1 MFPAASSNL
10 FEGKCQVM
18 LEINNLCKSYGK
30 VRAVNNFSLELD
42 KGEIF
47 GLAGPNGS
55 GKTTVM
61 KIISGLI
68 SPTSGEVYVGGID
81 MARYGRKARARIG
94 YMPDFFGVYENL
106 KVYEYLDF
114 YASICGTGRR
124 EREKMRGKLMDL
136 MDLTGCEDE
145 YVDTL
150 SRGMKQRLCLARCL
164 AHNPDLLVLDEPSS
178 GMDPI
183 SRSRMKNI
191 LRTLRDMGKTIMIS
205 SHVLSDLEELC
216 TGIGIMDKG
225 SMTLCGTAEEICS
238 ETIKIRSIRI
248 KVEDRVDDAVLLL
261 KEFTYIDRIVVRNN
275 VIEAGFHGAE
285 DDLYTALNRLITSKI
300 PVVTFAQLNGSLEDV
315 FIEAAGREKI

>member
-1 MFPAASSNL
+1 
-10 FEGKCQVM
+10 V
-18 LEINNLCKSYGK
+18 
-30 VRAVNNFSLELD
+30 
-42 KGEIF
+42 
-47 GLAGPNGS
+47 
-55 GKTTVM
+55 
-61 KIISGLI
+61 
-68 SPTSGEVYVGGID
+68 
-81 MARYGRKARARIG
+81 
-94 YMPDFFGVYENL
+94 
-106 KVYEYLDF
+106 
-114 YASICGTGRR
+114 
-124 EREKMRGKLMDL
+124 
-136 MDLTGCEDE
+136 
-145 YVDTL
+145 
-150 SRGMKQRLCLARCL
+150 
-164 AHNPDLLVLDEPSS
+164 HNPDLLVLDEPSS

-191 LRTLRDMGKTIMIS
+191 LRTLKDMGKTIVIS

-225 SMTLCGTAEEICS
+225 SMILCGTPEEICS

-275 VIEAGFHGAE
+275 IIEAGFHGAE